1 MTATGTMRFG
11 CCGGIADAPLIRDA
25 GFDYIELPVGALMSA
40 TDDAAFRRIMANV
53 GAFGIPVEACNVF
66 IPAALKITGPQVERA
81 PLWQYAALALQRMGE
96 IGVRVCVF
104 GSGGARSIPEG
115 FDRAQA
121 LDQLAAFLDHVQE
134 TSARHGV
141 RVVIEPLNRKES
153 NVFNSVGESDDF
165 TVARGLT
172 GIGVLADLYHISV
185 EGESYDGI
193 VAAGD
198 RLGHVHVADAD
209 RSAPGEGAATDYAGF
224 FQTLRSTGYSGTISI
239 EARWKTT
246 AGDELAGA
254 DTIDRETE
262 HRRAL
267 TFVRRQWQTSGAGG
281 DSRL

>member
-1 MTATGTMRFG
+1 MTTATMRFG
-11 CCGGIADAPLIRDA
+11 CCGGISDAPLIRDA
-25 GFDYIELPVGALMSA
+25 GFDYLELPVGALMSA
-40 TDDAAFRRIMANV
+40 TDDDAFRRIMENV

-66 IPAALKITGPQVERA
+66 IPATLKITGPYVEREL
-81 PLWQYAALALQRMGE
+81 LWQYAALALQRMGE

-104 GSGGARSIPEG
+104 GSGGARSIPDG

-134 TSARHGV
+134 QSARHGV

-153 NVFNSVGESDDF
+153 NVFNAVGESDQF
-165 TVARGLT
+165 NVARGLT

-185 EGESYDGI
+185 EQETYDGI

-224 FQTLRSTGYSGTISI
+224 FRALRAIGYPGTISI

-246 AGDELAGA
+246 VTDALRGTEA
-254 DTIDRETE
+254 IDRETE
-262 HRRAL
+262 HHRAL
-267 TFVRRQWQTSGAGG
+267 AFVRREWEASAGLSGGG
-281 DSRL
+281 AL

>member
-1 MTATGTMRFG
+1 M
-11 CCGGIADAPLIRDA
+11 
-25 GFDYIELPVGALMSA
+25 
-40 TDDAAFRRIMANV
+40 
-53 GAFGIPVEACNVF
+53 
-66 IPAALKITGPQVERA
+66 TGPQDERE

-121 LDQLAAFLDHVQE
+121 LDQLAAFLGHVQE
-134 TSARHGV
+134 TSARHNV

-153 NVFNSVGESDDF
+153 NVFNAVGESDEF
-165 TVARGLT
+165 NVARGLV

-209 RSAPGEGAATDYAGF
+209 RSAPGEGAPTDYAGF
-224 FQTLRSTGYSGTISI
+224 FQTLRATGYPGPISI

-246 AGDELAGA
+246 IADELRG
-254 DTIDRETE
+254 TEQIDRETE
-262 HRRAL
+262 HHRAL
-267 TFVRRQWQTSGAGG
+267 AFVRRQWELSAIECAS
-281 DSRL
+281 DR

>member
-1 MTATGTMRFG
+1 MMATRAMRFG
-11 CCGGIADAPLIRDA
+11 CCGGITDAPLIREA

-40 TDDAAFRRIMANV
+40 TDDAAFRRIMENV

-66 IPAALKITGPQVERA
+66 IPATLKITGPQVERA
-81 PLWQYAALALQRMGE
+81 PLWHYAATALQRMGE

-115 FDRAQA
+115 FDRDQA

-134 TSARHGV
+134 ASARHGV

-153 NVFNSVGESDDF
+153 NVFNSVGESDAF
-165 TVARGLT
+165 NVARGLT
-172 GIGVLADLYHISV
+172 GIGVLADLYHLSV

-224 FQTLRSTGYSGTISI
+224 FQTLRSTRYSGTISV

-246 AGDELAGA
+246 IGDELTGA
-254 DTIDRETE
+254 DTINRETE
-262 HRRAL
+262 HHRAL
-267 TFVRRQWQTSGAGG
+267 AFVRRQWEMSGAGNG
-281 DSRL
+281 GKL

>member
-1 MTATGTMRFG
+1 MAANAMRFG
-11 CCGGIADAPLIRDA
+11 CCGGIADATLIRDA

-40 TDDAAFRRIMANV
+40 TDEPAFRRIIENV
-53 GAFGIPVEACNVF
+53 GAMGIPVEACNVF
-66 IPAALKITGPQVERA
+66 IPATMKITGPHVEHA
-81 PLWQYAALALQRMGE
+81 PLWRYAEIALQRMGE

-104 GSGGARSIPEG
+104 GSGGARSIPDG

-134 TSARHGV
+134 ASARHSV

-153 NVFNSVGESDDF
+153 NVFNSVAESDGF
-165 TVARGLT
+165 NVARGLN

-185 EGESYDGI
+185 ERESYHGI

-209 RSAPGEGAATDYAGF
+209 RSAPGEGADTDYAGF
-224 FQTLRSTGYSGTISI
+224 FRTLRATGYPGTISI

-246 AGDELAGA
+246 VRDELTGSE
-254 DTIDRETE
+254 TMDRETE
-262 HRRAL
+262 HYRAL
-267 TFVRRQWQTSGAGG
+267 AFVRRQWEAAMV
-281 DSRL
+281 

>member
-1 MTATGTMRFG
+1 MTATGAMRFG

-25 GFDYIELPVGALMSA
+25 GYDYIELPVGALMSA
-40 TDDAAFRRIMANV
+40 TDDAAFRRIMENV

-66 IPAALKITGPQVERA
+66 IPAALKITGPQVERE
-81 PLWQYAALALQRMGE
+81 PLWQYAALALRRMGE

-115 FDRAQA
+115 FDRTQA

-141 RVVIEPLNRKES
+141 HVVIEPLNRTES
-153 NVFNSVGESDDF
+153 NVFNSVGESDAF

-193 VAAGD
+193 VTAGD
-198 RLGHVHVADAD
+198 RLDHVHVADAD

-224 FQTLRSTGYSGTISI
+224 FQALRAIGYAGAISI

-246 AGDELAGA
+246 IGDELTGA
-254 DTIDRETE
+254 ETINRETE
-262 HRRAL
+262 HHRAL
-267 TFVRRQWQTSGAGG
+267 AFVRRQWQASGTRN
-281 DSRL
+281 SNRL

>member
-1 MTATGTMRFG
+1 MMVTSARRFG

-40 TDDAAFRRIMANV
+40 TDDAAFRRIMENI
-53 GAFGIPVEACNVF
+53 GAFGIPVETCNVF
-66 IPAALKITGPQVERA
+66 IPAALKITGPQVERE

-115 FDRAQA
+115 FDRDRA

-134 TSARHGV
+134 VSARRGV

-153 NVFNSVGESDDF
+153 NVFNSVGESDAF

-172 GIGVLADLYHISV
+172 GVGVLADLYHISV

-193 VAAGD
+193 MAAGD
-198 RLGHVHVADAD
+198 RLSHVHVADAD
-209 RSAPGEGAATDYAGF
+209 RSAPGEGVATDYAGF
-224 FQTLRSTGYSGTISI
+224 FHGLRSIGYAGTISI
-239 EARWKTT
+239 EARWKTN
-246 AGDELAGA
+246 AGDELRGTEA
-254 DTIDRETE
+254 IDRETE
-262 HRRAL
+262 HQRAL
-267 TFVRRQWQTSGAGG
+267 AFVRRQWEMSA
-281 DSRL
+281 R